1 MFKINILI
9 SLKEKKM
16 KPILASIVLCIVTL
30 QVSFA
35 QLNVRNDNYL
45 FVKDGIFFV
54 EDNVNLQ
61 ESDSKVYLRNDAQ
74 LLQGTGT
81 TGNSGLGQLSMYQN
95 GTTHN
100 YAYNYWCSP
109 VGNNS
114 SSLGNENFKATQFYD
129 VTGLI
134 TSNNANFTSHNG
146 TSSPLT
152 IARYWIYTFE
162 NSDQYSDWFHRQ
174 DTGHIAPGLGFTM
187 KGTSGSSNNQLYDFR
202 GKPNNGTISNSVSA
216 NVWTLVGNPY
226 PSAIDA
232 AAYIHD
238 SDNSAAITGTLYYWE
253 QDLSVLSHYVAD
265 YVGGYAT
272 YTINAAGTIETFI
285 PATFD
290 TYNSDGSF
298 NSTGP
303 SSTSGK
309 QARRYIPIGQGFM
322 VEGNATTTGTV
333 RAKNAHR
340 EYYKES
346 DAASEFFRTENPNDI
361 DLIESN
367 DPNETVETT
376 ENSNSYQQIPI
387 DYKRFRLNVDFNNV
401 YTRQL
406 VQTFHDTEAT
416 DGFDY
421 GLESKSP
428 SDVSSDAYWYIDNEP
443 YVAQALAFDTSQK
456 IPLHINL
463 NINAA
468 IRVRIFDIQ
477 HFDEDQ
483 RIYLHDK
490 VNDSY
495 SDLRTNFIE
504 INLEQGNYDTRF
516 EIVFTNPN
524 AENALSIDDVVISN
538 IQVYQNNI
546 DGQLHIQNPE
556 RHSFTKIVLYDM
568 LGRKVISED
577 KLQVTENYSVN
588 TQSLSSGIYVVTIK
602 LDNNKSFKKKIIIE
616 N

>member
-1 MFKINILI
+1 
-9 SLKEKKM
+9 M
-16 KPILASIVLCIVTL
+16 KPILASIVLYIVTL

-35 QLNVRNDNYL
+35 QLNVRNDNYI
-45 FVKDGIFFV
+45 FVKDGAIFV
-54 EDNVNLQ
+54 ENNVNLQ
-61 ESDSKVYLRNDAQ
+61 ESDSKLYLRNDAQ

-114 SSLGNENFKATQFYD
+114 MSLGNENFKATQFYD
-129 VTGLI
+129 ATGLI
-134 TSNNANFTSHNG
+134 TSTNASFTSHNG

-174 DTGHIAPGLGFTM
+174 DTGIIAPGLGFTM
-187 KGTSGSSNNQLYDFR
+187 KGTSGSGNNQLYDFR
-202 GKPNNGTISNSVSA
+202 GKPNNGTISNTVTA

-226 PSAIDA
+226 PSAMDA
-232 AAYIHD
+232 AAFIHD

-272 YTINAAGTIETFI
+272 YTINTAGTIETFI

-346 DAASEFFRTENPNDI
+346 DGDSEFFRMNASD
-361 DLIESN
+361 DVGLIESN
-367 DPNETVETT
+367 NPNEPAATT
-376 ENSNSYQQIPI
+376 ENSNSYVEIPY
-387 DYKRFRLNVDFNNV
+387 DYKRFRLNIDFNNV

-428 SDVSSDAYWYIDNEP
+428 SDVSSDAYWYADNEP
-443 YVAQALAFDTSQK
+443 YVAQALAYDVSKT

-463 NINAA
+463 TINAN
-468 IRVRIFDIQ
+468 IRVRIFDIH
-477 HFDEDQ
+477 HFDENQ
-483 RIYLHDK
+483 PIYLHDK
-490 VNDSY
+490 ETDSY
-495 SDLRTNFIE
+495 
-504 INLEQGNYDTRF
+504 INLRNNFFEIDLAQGNYDTRF
-516 EIVFTNPN
+516 EIVFATQNTLN
-524 AENALSIDDVVISN
+524 IDDAVISN

-546 DGQLHIQNPE
+546 DGQLHIRNPE
-556 RHSFTKIVLYDM
+556 RHTFNNIILYDM
-568 LGRKVISED
+568 LGKKVIYED
-577 KLQVTENYSVN
+577 NLPVNQNYSIN
-588 TQSLSSGIYVVTIK
+588 TQSLSAGIYIVAIK
-602 LDNNKSFKKKIIIE
+602 LNNNKSLKKKIIVE